1 VPFTWLFLGD
11 IYWGLGTKKIL
22 DLTEKLRERTA
33 ESNIVDFAD
42 AEDVLSE
49 LLSLPPDYVMIIMNV
64 DGELRYSVTRAE
76 RFIPE
81 ID

>member
-1 VPFTWLFLGD
+1 MPFTWLFLGD